1 MKTQWKTTLGML
13 LVGTALAGCWEEEAD
28 LIQLR
33 TIDMPAPEAET
44 VDAGVPEAEPAP
56 ERQVAQAD
64 APVVVDPDDPVP
76 MTESPGDETG
86 MEVVPDEPVAPVD
99 EDAEGPS
106 SALERATTD
115 VGAASNAA
123 TDEAVQAIDAGEAP
137 AIAAQDE
144 AGEAAEITGSVGAAS
159 PDLNDEAMLTVL
171 SPEGYDPERVRLL
184 VEQRAEIEDVERA
197 LILQELAEAQDD
209 PAELAAILER
219 IRVILGVNDAGE

>member
-1 MKTQWKTTLGML
+1 M
-13 LVGTALAGCWEEEAD
+13 
-28 LIQLR
+28 
-33 TIDMPAPEAET
+33 
-44 VDAGVPEAEPAP
+44 
-56 ERQVAQAD
+56 
-64 APVVVDPDDPVP
+64 
-76 MTESPGDETG
+76 
-86 MEVVPDEPVAPVD
+86 
-99 EDAEGPS
+99 
-106 SALERATTD
+106 
-115 VGAASNAA
+115 AASLAERPVFGDHL

>member
-1 MKTQWKTTLGML
+1 M
-13 LVGTALAGCWEEEAD
+13 
-28 LIQLR
+28 
-33 TIDMPAPEAET
+33 
-44 VDAGVPEAEPAP
+44 
-56 ERQVAQAD
+56 
-64 APVVVDPDDPVP
+64 
-76 MTESPGDETG
+76 
-86 MEVVPDEPVAPVD
+86 
-99 EDAEGPS
+99 
-106 SALERATTD
+106 
-115 VGAASNAA
+115 
-123 TDEAVQAIDAGEAP
+123 QAIDAGEAP